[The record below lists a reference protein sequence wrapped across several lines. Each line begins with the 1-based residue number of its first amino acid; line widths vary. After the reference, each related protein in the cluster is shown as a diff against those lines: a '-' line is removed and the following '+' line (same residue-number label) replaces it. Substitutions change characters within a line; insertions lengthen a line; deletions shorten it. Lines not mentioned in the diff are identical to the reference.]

1 MDVRMPGVDDI
12 EPTGTLL
19 AEGDTAPRVL
29 MLTTFDID
37 EYVYDALSAGA
48 SGFLLEDVT
57 AERLFDAV
65 RTIAAGDALLAPT
78 VTAATDQRVR
88 AAAPTTAST
97 TRPAACADPTRE
109 RRPRLIAEGLS
120 NHSIADRPVVSG
132 ETVRTHVSRILTK
145 LGLRT
150 AHRPSSPTTSPGS
163 SHRA

>member
-65 RTIAAGDALLAPT
+65 RTIAAGGALLALT
-78 VTAATDQRVR
+78 V
-88 AAAPTTAST
+88 
-97 TRPAACADPTRE
+97 TRPAPARDGKGWAKSCT
-109 RRPRLIAEGLS
+109 
-120 NHSIADRPVVSG
+120 
-132 ETVRTHVSRILTK
+132 
-145 LGLRT
+145 
-150 AHRPSSPTTSPGS
+150 
-163 SHRA
+163 